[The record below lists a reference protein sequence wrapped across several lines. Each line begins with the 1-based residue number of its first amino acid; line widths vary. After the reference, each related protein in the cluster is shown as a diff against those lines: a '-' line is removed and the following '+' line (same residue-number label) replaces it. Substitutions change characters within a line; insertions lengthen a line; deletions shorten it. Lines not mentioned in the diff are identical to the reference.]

1 MRYRALTAAVGILLL
16 TLASVVAVTQ
26 LPAPQPIKRPIP
38 TAPVNAIER
47 GRLAYER
54 YGCAICHGND
64 GNSGIKNL
72 NSETEEKIPAVIFVK
87 EGYTLGEL
95 REYILKGNPQI
106 GKESQEGPA
115 PPYRMPAG
123 RSVMTREE
131 AHDLAQYL
139 FSLYRESDSMSWK

>member
-1 MRYRALTAAVGILLL
+1 MRHRALAASLGILLL
-16 TLASVVAVTQ
+16 TVATVVAMTRP
-26 LPAPQPIKRPIP
+26 PAPQPIRRAIP
-38 TAPVNAIER
+38 PAPANAIER
-47 GRLAYER
+47 GRLAYDR
-54 YGCAICHGND
+54 YGCAICHGAD

-72 NSETEEKIPAVIFVK
+72 NSETEEKIPAVIYVK